1 MKEKIKTIL
10 LIGLIGILVTS
21 SVSALGIGIAPMSFT
36 IDDAQR
42 GGVCDQS
49 LMVYNVGGNDS
60 CNYELAG
67 TGEIGDW
74 VSFYAS
80 DGETMINMIEVP
92 GSSSEKIIARFTIPS
107 ETANGSHTGA
117 VSVQT
122 IPEIVTE
129 NVTTGGAAAHAVLR
143 MASEGT
149 IMVTGMQ
156 NLSGTVTNI
165 TAMDTEVNNTL
176 LVKVEFQNTGD
187 VIANP
192 AINVSIAINES
203 VVDCF
208 VYDQTGVMPGVNET
222 IAVEW
227 NTTGQIPGNYSVN
240 VSVSLNSD
248 ILATKNLSVR
258 ILSPGTLTPEVP
270 KGEPST
276 EM

>member
-49 LMVYNVGGNDS
+49 LMVYNV
-60 CNYELAG
+60 
-67 TGEIGDW
+67 
-74 VSFYAS
+74 